1 MPVCGYKI
9 IKGGKGKKKNLRS
22 REICTIM
29 TLIIDDSDKR
39 KQN

>member
-1 MPVCGYKI
+1 MPICGCKI
-9 IKGGKGKKKNLRS
+9 TKGGRVKKKPRS